1 MKKISIL
8 FFLSSL
14 VFCFLFLTPSF
25 SQQVLPKPGEVIDK
39 SNYMKYKDLFSEFLL
54 GGFENGWGG
63 FTKPFSITVSEPKP
77 RPLPKSFL
85 NASEKNR
92 KKFSIDLAGSIK
104 GGFEYFFL
112 PFPEVI
118 GKDYD
123 PNDKDFISKVMW
135 NYEYRYRGDDLTSYQ
150 ITYTQRKGEEI
161 MSSVDLEREMTLYGR
176 IYDNPKP
183 VWKNPSTIAWA
194 MLFSLETPPS
204 VKNMV
209 FLQYRYLD
217 PLHDD
222 DLYVYVP
229 SLRRVIRSEAGQ
241 RSTPNQGSIQD
252 PDDYY
257 GLNIKTSTFTYKFVR
272 EQKVLAVTDSRQ
284 STRAI
289 VGKSLKELPYPR
301 DNWELRDVYV
311 VDAFPKDPK
320 YPNKV
325 KRIYIDKENQ
335 TAVYY
340 NETFDRA
347 GKPWKLFAA
356 QFYQAPL
363 ADGDY
368 NTTFKGFMLF
378 DLQFGMAGYFFGD
391 WTANGQKQNFVDFTP
406 SSLRSYGR

>member
-1 MKKISIL
+1 
-8 FFLSSL
+8 
-14 VFCFLFLTPSF
+14 
-25 SQQVLPKPGEVIDK
+25 
-39 SNYMKYKDLFSEFLL
+39 
-54 GGFENGWGG
+54 
-63 FTKPFSITVSEPKP
+63 
-77 RPLPKSFL
+77 
-85 NASEKNR
+85 
-92 KKFSIDLAGSIK
+92 
-104 GGFEYFFL
+104 
-112 PFPEVI
+112 
-118 GKDYD
+118 
-123 PNDKDFISKVMW
+123 
-135 NYEYRYRGDDLTSYQ
+135 
-150 ITYTQRKGEEI
+150 
-161 MSSVDLEREMTLYGR
+161 
-176 IYDNPKP
+176 
-183 VWKNPSTIAWA
+183 
-194 MLFSLETPPS
+194 
-204 VKNMV
+204 
-209 FLQYRYLD
+209 
-217 PLHDD
+217 
-222 DLYVYVP
+222 
-229 SLRRVIRSEAGQ
+229 
-241 RSTPNQGSIQD
+241 
-252 PDDYY
+252 
-257 GLNIKTSTFTYKFVR
+257 
-272 EQKVLAVTDSRQ
+272 
-284 STRAI
+284 